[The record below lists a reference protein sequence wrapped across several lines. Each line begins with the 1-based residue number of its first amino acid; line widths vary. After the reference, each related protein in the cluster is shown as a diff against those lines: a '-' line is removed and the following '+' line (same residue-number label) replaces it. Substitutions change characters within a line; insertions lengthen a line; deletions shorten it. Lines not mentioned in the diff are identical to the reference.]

1 MKRKNWRRYLVMG
14 FALLMVLALL
24 AGLIIPFL
32 ER

>member
-1 MKRKNWRRYLVMG
+1 MKRKNWRRYVVMG